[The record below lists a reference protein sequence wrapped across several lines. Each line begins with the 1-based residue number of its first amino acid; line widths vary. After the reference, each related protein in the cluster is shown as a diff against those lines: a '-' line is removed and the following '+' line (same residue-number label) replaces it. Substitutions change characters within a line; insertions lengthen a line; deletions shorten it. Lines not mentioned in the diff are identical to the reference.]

1 MISKTLIGWM
11 LVLGPIAAIIF
22 IFPTPGFESDDFA
35 VSLQAKL
42 DNPTLARITTTGL
55 TGALSIIFIGTIFFA
70 RSMAEAQK
78 PGSNLAAI
86 GSILVLFSAVAF
98 SISSVIHLTVLNPS
112 FVTNGGNNLEA
123 YAIAEAI
130 FDGTMLISGSYL
142 LLIGIAIVKQQNL
155 KGFKVWK
162 ILVNT
167 NQIAGWITALFG
179 TCLLIGT
186 ILPAGDPSLETTTT
200 VGAVA
205 GILWIIGF
213 LGWPIITLV
222 IGILVLRSTD

>member
-11 LVLGPIAAIIF
+11 LVLGPIAGVILILLEPSAAS
-22 IFPTPGFESDDFA
+22 EDFA
-35 VSLQAKL
+35 VNIQASL
-42 DNPTLARITTTGL
+42 DNPTLARVTAIGFSV
-55 TGALSIIFIGTIFFA
+55 ALSIIFIGTIFFA

-98 SISSVIHLTVLNPS
+98 SISSAIHLMILQPS
-112 FVTNGGNNLEA
+112 FVTNGGNSVQA

-130 FDGTMLISGSYL
+130 FNGTFLISGSYL
-142 LLIGIAIVKQQNL
+142 LLIGIAIVKRQNL
-155 KGFKVWK
+155 
-162 ILVNT
+162 
-167 NQIAGWITALFG
+167 NQIAGWIAALFG

-200 VGAVA
+200 VGAIA
-205 GILWIIGF
+205 GMLWFIGF
-213 LGWPIITLV
+213 LGWPIITLA
-222 IGILVLRSTD
+222 IGVLVLRSTD

>member
-1 MISKTLIGWM
+1 
-11 LVLGPIAAIIF
+11 
-22 IFPTPGFESDDFA
+22 
-35 VSLQAKL
+35 
-42 DNPTLARITTTGL
+42 
-55 TGALSIIFIGTIFFA
+55 
-70 RSMAEAQK
+70 MAEAQK
-78 PGSNLAAI
+78 PVSNLAAI

-98 SISSVIHLTVLNPS
+98 SISSAIHLMVLQPS
-112 FVTNGGNNLEA
+112 FVTNGGNSVQA

-130 FDGTMLISGSYL
+130 FNGTFLISGSYL

-155 KGFKVWK
+155 
-162 ILVNT
+162 

-205 GILWIIGF
+205 GMSWIIGF

>member
-22 IFPTPGFESDDFA
+22 IFLTPGLASDEYA

-42 DNPTLARITTTGL
+42 DNPTLARVTTIGL
-55 TGALSIIFIGTIFFA
+55 TGALSSIFIGTIFFA

-98 SISSVIHLTVLNPS
+98 SISSVIHLTVLHPS
-112 FVTNGGNNLEA
+112 FVTNGGNNLQA

-155 KGFKVWK
+155 
-162 ILVNT
+162 

-186 ILPAGDPSLETTTT
+186 ILPAGDPGLETTTT
-200 VGAVA
+200 VGAIA
-205 GILWIIGF
+205 GMLWFIGF
-213 LGWPIITLV
+213 LGWPIITLA

>member
-11 LVLGPIAAIIF
+11 LILGPIAAAILIF
-22 IFPTPGFESDDFA
+22 LEPRASSEVFA
-35 VSLQAKL
+35 DSLQVKL
-42 DNPTLARITTTGL
+42 DNPTLARVTAIGFSV
-55 TGALSIIFIGTIFFA
+55 ALSIIFIGTIFFA

-112 FVTNGGNNLEA
+112 FVTNGGNNLQA

-155 KGFKVWK
+155 
-162 ILVNT
+162 

-186 ILPAGDPSLETTTT
+186 ILPAGDPGLETTTT

-205 GILWIIGF
+205 GMSWLIGF

-222 IGILVLRSTD
+222 KGILVLRSTD

>member
-11 LVLGPIAAIIF
+11 LILGPIAAAILIF
-22 IFPTPGFESDDFA
+22 LEPRASSEVFA
-35 VSLQAKL
+35 DSLQVKL
-42 DNPTLARITTTGL
+42 DNPTLARVTAIGITVAIST
-55 TGALSIIFIGTIFFA
+55 IFIGTIFFA

-98 SISSVIHLTVLNPS
+98 SISSAIHLMVLQPS
-112 FVTNGGNNLEA
+112 FVTNGGNSVQA

-155 KGFKVWK
+155 
-162 ILVNT
+162 

-186 ILPAGDPSLETTTT
+186 ILPAGDPGLETTTT

-205 GILWIIGF
+205 GISWIIGF

>member
-22 IFPTPGFESDDFA
+22 IFLTPGLASDEYA

-42 DNPTLARITTTGL
+42 DNPTLARITTIGL
-55 TGALSIIFIGTIFFA
+55 TGALSSIFIGTIFFA

-78 PGSNLAAI
+78 LGSNLAAI

-112 FVTNGGNNLEA
+112 FVTNGGNNLQA

-155 KGFKVWK
+155 
-162 ILVNT
+162 
-167 NQIAGWITALFG
+167 NQIAGWIAALFG

-186 ILPAGDPSLETTTT
+186 ILPAGDPDLETTTT

-205 GILWIIGF
+205 GMSWLIGF

-222 IGILVLRSTD
+222 KGILVLRSTD

>member
-22 IFPTPGFESDDFA
+22 IFLTPGLASDEYA

-112 FVTNGGNNLEA
+112 FVTNGGNNLQA

-155 KGFKVWK
+155 
-162 ILVNT
+162 

-186 ILPAGDPSLETTTT
+186 MLPAGDPGLETTTT
-200 VGAVA
+200 VGAIA
-205 GILWIIGF
+205 GMLWFIGF

-222 IGILVLRSTD
+222 IGFLVLRSTD

>member
-22 IFPTPGFESDDFA
+22 IFLTPGLESDDFA

-155 KGFKVWK
+155 
-162 ILVNT
+162 

>member
-11 LVLGPIAAIIF
+11 LVLGPIAALIF
-22 IFPTPGFESDDFA
+22 VFLEPQGASEEFA

-42 DNPTLARITTTGL
+42 DNPTLARVTTIGL
-55 TGALSIIFIGTIFFA
+55 TGAISIIFIGTIFFA

-98 SISSVIHLTVLNPS
+98 SISSVIHLTVLHPS
-112 FVTNGGNNLEA
+112 FVTNGGNNLQA

-155 KGFKVWK
+155 
-162 ILVNT
+162 

-186 ILPAGDPSLETTTT
+186 MLPAGDPGLETTTT
-200 VGAVA
+200 VGAIA
-205 GILWIIGF
+205 GMLWFIGF
-213 LGWPIITLV
+213 LGWPIITLA
-222 IGILVLRSTD
+222 IGVLVLRSTD

>member
-11 LVLGPIAAIIF
+11 LILGPIAAAILIF
-22 IFPTPGFESDDFA
+22 LEPRASSEVFA
-35 VSLQAKL
+35 DSLQVKL
-42 DNPTLARITTTGL
+42 DNPTLARVTAIGFSV
-55 TGALSIIFIGTIFFA
+55 ALSIIFIGTIFFA

-112 FVTNGGNNLEA
+112 FVTNGGNNLQA

-155 KGFKVWK
+155 
-162 ILVNT
+162 

-186 ILPAGDPSLETTTT
+186 ILPAGDPGLETTTT

-205 GILWIIGF
+205 GMSWIIGF

-222 IGILVLRSTD
+222 KGILVLRSTD

>member
-11 LVLGPIAAIIF
+11 LVLGPIAALIF
-22 IFPTPGFESDDFA
+22 VFLEPQGASEEFA

-42 DNPTLARITTTGL
+42 DNPTLARVTTIGL
-55 TGALSIIFIGTIFFA
+55 TGAISIIFIGTIFFA

-98 SISSVIHLTVLNPS
+98 LISSVIHLTVLHPS
-112 FVTNGGNNLEA
+112 FVTNGGNNLQA

-155 KGFKVWK
+155 
-162 ILVNT
+162 

>member
-11 LVLGPIAAIIF
+11 LVLGPIAGVILILLEPSAA
-22 IFPTPGFESDDFA
+22 TEHFA
-35 VSLQAKL
+35 VNIQASF
-42 DNPTLARITTTGL
+42 DNPTLARVTAIGITVAIST
-55 TGALSIIFIGTIFFA
+55 IFIGTIFFA

-112 FVTNGGNNLEA
+112 FVTNGGNNLQA

-155 KGFKVWK
+155 
-162 ILVNT
+162 

-186 ILPAGDPSLETTTT
+186 ILPAGDPDLETTTT

-205 GILWIIGF
+205 GMSWLIGF

-222 IGILVLRSTD
+222 KGILVLRSTD

>member
-11 LVLGPIAAIIF
+11 LVLGPIAGVILILLEPRAAS
-22 IFPTPGFESDDFA
+22 EVYADN
-35 VSLQAKL
+35 LQAKL
-42 DNPTLARITTTGL
+42 DNSALARVAAIGITVAIST
-55 TGALSIIFIGTIFFA
+55 IFIGTIFFA

-78 PGSNLAAI
+78 PGSSLAAI
-86 GSILVLFSAVAF
+86 GSLLALFSAIAF
-98 SISSVIHLTVLNPS
+98 SISSAIHLVVLQPS
-112 FVTNGGNNLEA
+112 FVTNGGNGVQA
-123 YAIAEAI
+123 YAISEAI
-130 FDGTMLISGSYL
+130 FNGTFLISGSYL

-155 KGFKVWK
+155 
-162 ILVNT
+162 

-186 ILPAGDPSLETTTT
+186 ILPAGDPDLETTTT

-205 GILWIIGF
+205 GMSWLIGF

-222 IGILVLRSTD
+222 LGILVLRSTD

>member
-11 LVLGPIAAIIF
+11 LVLGPIAGVILILLEPSAAS
-22 IFPTPGFESDDFA
+22 EDFA
-35 VSLQAKL
+35 VNIQASL
-42 DNPTLARITTTGL
+42 DNPTLARVTAIGITVAIST
-55 TGALSIIFIGTIFFA
+55 IFIGTIFFA

-112 FVTNGGNNLEA
+112 FVTNGGNNLQA
-123 YAIAEAI
+123 YTIAEAI

-155 KGFKVWK
+155 
-162 ILVNT
+162 

-186 ILPAGDPSLETTTT
+186 ILPAGDPDLETTTT

-205 GILWIIGF
+205 GMSWIIGF

-222 IGILVLRSTD
+222 KGILVLRSTD

>member
-22 IFPTPGFESDDFA
+22 IFLTPGLASDEYA

-55 TGALSIIFIGTIFFA
+55 TGALSSIFIGTIFFA

-112 FVTNGGNNLEA
+112 FVTNGGNNLQA

-155 KGFKVWK
+155 
-162 ILVNT
+162 
-167 NQIAGWITALFG
+167 NQIAGWIAALFG

-186 ILPAGDPSLETTTT
+186 ILPAGDPDLETTTT

-205 GILWIIGF
+205 GMSWLIGF

-222 IGILVLRSTD
+222 KGILVLRSTD

>member
-22 IFPTPGFESDDFA
+22 VFLEPQGASEEFA

-42 DNPTLARITTTGL
+42 DNPTLARVTTIGL
-55 TGALSIIFIGTIFFA
+55 TGAISIIFIGTIFFA

-98 SISSVIHLTVLNPS
+98 LISSVIHLTVLHPS
-112 FVTNGGNNLEA
+112 FVTNGGNNLQA

-155 KGFKVWK
+155 
-162 ILVNT
+162 

-205 GILWIIGF
+205 GMSWIIGF
-213 LGWPIITLV
+213 LGWPNITLV

>member
-11 LVLGPIAAIIF
+11 LILGPIAAFIF
-22 IFPTPGFESDDFA
+22 IFLTPGLASDEYA

-86 GSILVLFSAVAF
+86 GSILVLFSAVAY
-98 SISSVIHLTVLNPS
+98 SISSAIHLTVLNPS
-112 FVTNGGNNLEA
+112 FVTNGGNSVQA

-130 FDGTMLISGSYL
+130 FNGTFLISGSYL

-155 KGFKVWK
+155 
-162 ILVNT
+162 
-167 NQIAGWITALFG
+167 NQIAGWIAALFG

-186 ILPAGDPSLETTTT
+186 ILPAGDPGLETTTT
-200 VGAVA
+200 VGAIA
-205 GILWIIGF
+205 GMLWFIGF

>member
-1 MISKTLIGWM
+1 MISKSLIGWM

-22 IFPTPGFESDDFA
+22 VFLEPQGASEEFA

-42 DNPTLARITTTGL
+42 DNPTLARVTTIGL
-55 TGALSIIFIGTIFFA
+55 TGAISIIFIGTIFFA

-98 SISSVIHLTVLNPS
+98 LISSVIHLTVLHPS
-112 FVTNGGNNLEA
+112 FVTNGGNNLQA

-155 KGFKVWK
+155 
-162 ILVNT
+162 
-167 NQIAGWITALFG
+167 NQIAGWIAALFG

-186 ILPAGDPSLETTTT
+186 ILPAGDPGLETTTT
-200 VGAVA
+200 VGAIA
-205 GILWIIGF
+205 GMLWFIGF
-213 LGWPIITLV
+213 LGWPIITLA
-222 IGILVLRSTD
+222 IGVLVLRSTD

>member
-11 LVLGPIAAIIF
+11 LILGPIAAFIF
-22 IFPTPGFESDDFA
+22 IFLTPGLASDEYA

-42 DNPTLARITTTGL
+42 DNPTLARVTTIGL
-55 TGALSIIFIGTIFFA
+55 TGAISIIFIGTIFFA

-98 SISSVIHLTVLNPS
+98 SISSVIHLTVLHPS
-112 FVTNGGNNLEA
+112 FVTNGGNNLQA

-155 KGFKVWK
+155 
-162 ILVNT
+162 
-167 NQIAGWITALFG
+167 NQIAGWIAALFG

-186 ILPAGDPSLETTTT
+186 ILPAGDPGLETTTT

-205 GILWIIGF
+205 GMLWFIGF
-213 LGWPIITLV
+213 LGWPIITLA
-222 IGILVLRSTD
+222 IGVLVLRSTD

>member
-22 IFPTPGFESDDFA
+22 VFLEPQVASEDFA
-35 VSLQAKL
+35 VSLQASL
-42 DNPTLARITTTGL
+42 DNPTLARLTTIGL
-55 TGALSIIFIGTIFFA
+55 TGAISIIFIGTIFFA

-98 SISSVIHLTVLNPS
+98 SISSAIHLTVLQPS
-112 FVTNGGNNLEA
+112 FVTNGGNSVQA

-130 FDGTMLISGSYL
+130 FNGTFLTSGSYL

-155 KGFKVWK
+155 
-162 ILVNT
+162 

-179 TCLLIGT
+179 TCLLIST
-186 ILPAGDPSLETTTT
+186 ILPTGDPDLETTTT

-205 GILWIIGF
+205 GILWVIGF

-222 IGILVLRSTD
+222 KGILVLRSTD

>member
-1 MISKTLIGWM
+1 MISKSLIGWM

-22 IFPTPGFESDDFA
+22 VFLEPQGASEEFA

-42 DNPTLARITTTGL
+42 DNPTLARVTTIGL
-55 TGALSIIFIGTIFFA
+55 TGAISIIFIGTIFFA

-98 SISSVIHLTVLNPS
+98 LISSVIHLTVLHPS
-112 FVTNGGNNLEA
+112 FVTNGGNNLQA

-155 KGFKVWK
+155 
-162 ILVNT
+162 

-186 ILPAGDPSLETTTT
+186 ILPAGDPGLESTTT

-205 GILWIIGF
+205 GMLWFIGF
-213 LGWPIITLV
+213 LGWPIITLA

>member
-11 LVLGPIAAIIF
+11 LVLGPIAGVILILLEPSAAS
-22 IFPTPGFESDDFA
+22 EDFA
-35 VSLQAKL
+35 VNIQASL
-42 DNPTLARITTTGL
+42 DNPTLARVTAIGFSV
-55 TGALSIIFIGTIFFA
+55 ALSIIFIGTIFFA

-98 SISSVIHLTVLNPS
+98 SISSAIHMMILQPS
-112 FVTNGGNNLEA
+112 FVTNGGNSVQA

-130 FDGTMLISGSYL
+130 FNGTFLISGSYL

-155 KGFKVWK
+155 
-162 ILVNT
+162 

-186 ILPAGDPSLETTTT
+186 ILPAGDPDLETTTT

-205 GILWIIGF
+205 GMSWLIGF

-222 IGILVLRSTD
+222 KGILVLRSTD

>member
-22 IFPTPGFESDDFA
+22 VFLEPQVASEDFA
-35 VSLQAKL
+35 VSLQASL

-78 PGSNLAAI
+78 PGSSLAAI
-86 GSILVLFSAVAF
+86 GSLLALFSAVAF
-98 SISSVIHLTVLNPS
+98 SISSAIHLVVLQPS
-112 FVTNGGNNLEA
+112 FVANGGNTVQT
-123 YAIAEAI
+123 YAISEAI
-130 FDGTMLISGSYL
+130 FNGTFLISGSYL
-142 LLIGIAIVKQQNL
+142 LLIGIAIVKQQTL
-155 KGFKVWK
+155 
-162 ILVNT
+162 

-179 TCLLIGT
+179 ICLIIGAV
-186 ILPAGDPSLETTTT
+186 LPSDDPSLETTTT
-200 VGAVA
+200 LAAIG
-205 GILWIIGF
+205 GIIWFIGF

-222 IGILVLRSTD
+222 LGILVLRSTD

>member
-22 IFPTPGFESDDFA
+22 IFLTPGFESDDFA

-98 SISSVIHLTVLNPS
+98 SISSAIHLTVLQPS
-112 FVTNGGNNLEA
+112 FVTNGGNSVQA

-130 FDGTMLISGSYL
+130 FNGTFLTSGSYL

-155 KGFKVWK
+155 
-162 ILVNT
+162 

-179 TCLLIGT
+179 TCLLIST
-186 ILPAGDPSLETTTT
+186 ILPTGDPDLETTTT

-205 GILWIIGF
+205 GILWVIGF

-222 IGILVLRSTD
+222 KGILVLRSTD

>member
-1 MISKTLIGWM
+1 MISKSLIGWM

-22 IFPTPGFESDDFA
+22 VFLEPQGASEEFA

-42 DNPTLARITTTGL
+42 DNPTLARVTTIGL
-55 TGALSIIFIGTIFFA
+55 TGAISIIFIGTIFFA

-78 PGSNLAAI
+78 PGTNLAAI

-98 SISSVIHLTVLNPS
+98 LISSVIHLTVLHPS
-112 FVTNGGNNLEA
+112 FVTNGGNNLQA

-130 FDGTMLISGSYL
+130 FEGTMLISGSYL

-155 KGFKVWK
+155 
-162 ILVNT
+162 

-186 ILPAGDPSLETTTT
+186 ILPAGDPGLETTTT
-200 VGAVA
+200 VGAIA
-205 GILWIIGF
+205 GMLWFIGF
-213 LGWPIITLV
+213 LGWPIITLA

>member
-1 MISKTLIGWM
+1 MVSKSIIGWM
-11 LVLGPIAAIIF
+11 LILGPIAAAILIF
-22 IFPTPGFESDDFA
+22 LEPRASSEVFA
-35 VSLQAKL
+35 DSLQVKL
-42 DNPTLARITTTGL
+42 DNLTLARVTAIGFSV
-55 TGALSIIFIGTIFFA
+55 ALSIIFIGTIFFA

-78 PGSNLAAI
+78 PGSSLAAI
-86 GSILVLFSAVAF
+86 GSLLALFSAVAF
-98 SISSVIHLTVLNPS
+98 SISSAIHLVVLQPS
-112 FVTNGGNNLEA
+112 FVANGGNTVQT
-123 YAIAEAI
+123 YAISEAI
-130 FDGTMLISGSYL
+130 FNGTFLISGSYL
-142 LLIGIAIVKQQNL
+142 LLIGIAIVKQQTL
-155 KGFKVWK
+155 
-162 ILVNT
+162 

>member
-22 IFPTPGFESDDFA
+22 IFLTPGFANDEYA

-86 GSILVLFSAVAF
+86 GSLLALFSAVAF
-98 SISSVIHLTVLNPS
+98 SISSAIHLVVLQPS
-112 FVTNGGNNLEA
+112 FVANGGNTVQT
-123 YAIAEAI
+123 YAISEAI
-130 FDGTMLISGSYL
+130 FNGTFLISGSYL
-142 LLIGIAIVKQQNL
+142 LLIGIAIVKQQTL
-155 KGFKVWK
+155 
-162 ILVNT
+162 

-179 TCLLIGT
+179 TCLIIGAV
-186 ILPAGDPSLETTTT
+186 LPSDDPGLETTTT
-200 VGAVA
+200 LAAIG
-205 GILWIIGF
+205 GIIWFIGF

-222 IGILVLRSTD
+222 LGILVLRSTD

>member
-11 LVLGPIAAIIF
+11 LVLGPIAALIF
-22 IFPTPGFESDDFA
+22 VFLEPQGASEEFA

-42 DNPTLARITTTGL
+42 DNPTLARVTTIGL
-55 TGALSIIFIGTIFFA
+55 TGAISIIFIGTIFFA

-98 SISSVIHLTVLNPS
+98 SISSAIHLMVLQPS
-112 FVTNGGNNLEA
+112 FVTNGGNSVQA

-130 FDGTMLISGSYL
+130 FNGTFLISGSYL
-142 LLIGIAIVKQQNL
+142 LLIGIAIVKQQTL
-155 KGFKVWK
+155 
-162 ILVNT
+162 

-179 TCLLIGT
+179 TCLIIGAV
-186 ILPAGDPSLETTTT
+186 LPSDDPGLETTTT
-200 VGAVA
+200 LAAIG
-205 GILWIIGF
+205 GIIWFIGF
-213 LGWPIITLV
+213 LGWPIITLA
-222 IGILVLRSTD
+222 IGVLVLRSTD

>member
-11 LVLGPIAAIIF
+11 LVLGPIAGVILILLEPSAAS
-22 IFPTPGFESDDFA
+22 EDFA
-35 VSLQAKL
+35 VNIQASL
-42 DNPTLARITTTGL
+42 DNPTLARVTAIGITVAIST
-55 TGALSIIFIGTIFFA
+55 IFIGTIFFA

-112 FVTNGGNNLEA
+112 FVTNGGNNLQA
-123 YAIAEAI
+123 YTIAEAI

-155 KGFKVWK
+155 
-162 ILVNT
+162 
-167 NQIAGWITALFG
+167 NQIAGWI
-179 TCLLIGT
+179 
-186 ILPAGDPSLETTTT
+186 
-200 VGAVA
+200 
-205 GILWIIGF
+205 
-213 LGWPIITLV
+213 
-222 IGILVLRSTD
+222 

>member
-1 MISKTLIGWM
+1 MISKSLIGWM

-22 IFPTPGFESDDFA
+22 VFLEPQGASEEFA

-42 DNPTLARITTTGL
+42 DNPTLARVTTIGL
-55 TGALSIIFIGTIFFA
+55 TGALSSIFIGTIFFA

-78 PGSNLAAI
+78 SGSNLAAI

-98 SISSVIHLTVLNPS
+98 SISSVIHLTVLHPS
-112 FVTNGGNNLEA
+112 FVTNGGNNLQA

-155 KGFKVWK
+155 
-162 ILVNT
+162 

-200 VGAVA
+200 VGAIA
-205 GILWIIGF
+205 GMLWFIGF
-213 LGWPIITLV
+213 LGWPIITLA

>member
-11 LVLGPIAAIIF
+11 LVLGPIAGVFLILLEPRASS
-22 IFPTPGFESDDFA
+22 EVFA
-35 VSLQAKL
+35 DSLQVKL
-42 DNPTLARITTTGL
+42 DNPTLARVTAIGFSV
-55 TGALSIIFIGTIFFA
+55 ALSIIFIGTIFFA

-86 GSILVLFSAVAF
+86 GAILVLFSAVAF
-98 SISSVIHLTVLNPS
+98 LISSVIHLTVLHPS
-112 FVTNGGNNLEA
+112 FVTNGGYNLQA

-155 KGFKVWK
+155 
-162 ILVNT
+162 
-167 NQIAGWITALFG
+167 NQIAGWIAALFG

-186 ILPAGDPSLETTTT
+186 ILPAGDPGLETTTT
-200 VGAVA
+200 VGAIA
-205 GILWIIGF
+205 GMLWFIGF
-213 LGWPIITLV
+213 LGWPIITLA
-222 IGILVLRSTD
+222 IGVLVLRSTD

>member
-1 MISKTLIGWM
+1 MISKSLIGWM

-22 IFPTPGFESDDFA
+22 VFLEPQGASEEFA

-42 DNPTLARITTTGL
+42 DNPTLARVTTIGL
-55 TGALSIIFIGTIFFA
+55 TGAISIIFIGTIFFA

-112 FVTNGGNNLEA
+112 FVTNGGNNLQA

-155 KGFKVWK
+155 
-162 ILVNT
+162 

-186 ILPAGDPSLETTTT
+186 ILPAGDPGLESTTT

-205 GILWIIGF
+205 GMLWFIGF
-213 LGWPIITLV
+213 LGWPIITLA